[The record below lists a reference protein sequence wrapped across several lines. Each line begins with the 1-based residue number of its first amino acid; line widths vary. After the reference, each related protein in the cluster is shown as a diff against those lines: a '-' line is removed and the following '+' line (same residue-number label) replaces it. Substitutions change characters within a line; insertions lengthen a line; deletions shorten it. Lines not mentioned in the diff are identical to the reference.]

1 MKFTEFRASAEAGQ
15 STALSVRRFAEE
27 AFLPVGFPASV
38 SPDYAEYQ
46 IFDSLQAF
54 CSNITGV
61 LATRANF
68 RQIGVGDAAASA
80 SAATFSWLLQ
90 DGTGMAG
97 RILFAWRVSF
107 FLDADCKQWRFYA
120 DILNDAARFIEFAA
134 PVFVSKPWFPVS
146 ACLAT
151 LLKAL
156 CGVTGGS
163 TKAAL
168 SQHFAITNNMADLHA
183 KEGSQETVVGM
194 IGMIGGAILLRLVGE
209 SDNQLT
215 WFIFVSF
222 TALHLACNYR
232 GISAVVMPSLNTQRA
247 FLVVSDY
254 LGSFESRSSSDI
266 CVLTPADV
274 SKRERIFW
282 PYNYCNGSQLKQVPS
297 FGQTSHIFMGA
308 ALHQV
313 VDAWSGGVGDKD
325 SDWES
330 LMKTVGS
337 SSPKHIIAL
346 DQKSS
351 KFYRILVALSAD
363 AVASDILLA
372 YAHGIFLQK
381 KILKIER
388 LPESGDRSWMRDTVA
403 QANKQFFEGAGK
415 PLIQLLEDAGWI
427 VDDGCP
433 SRIHV
438 EGQSRYKL
446 E

>member
-1 MKFTEFRASAEAGQ
+1 MKFTEFRASAEPGQ

-54 CSNITGV
+54 CSNITG
-61 LATRANF
+61 RP
-68 RQIGVGDAAASA
+68 I
-80 SAATFSWLLQ
+80 
-90 DGTGMAG
+90 
-97 RILFAWRVSF
+97 VSG
-107 FLDADCKQWRFYA
+107 LPHHSKLPADCKQWRFYA

-215 WFIFVSF
+215 CGKGYFGRTI
-222 TALHLACNYR
+222 TATAR
-232 GISAVVMPSLNTQRA
+232 T
-247 FLVVSDY
+247 
-254 LGSFESRSSSDI
+254 
-266 CVLTPADV
+266 
-274 SKRERIFW
+274 
-282 PYNYCNGSQLKQVPS
+282 
-297 FGQTSHIFMGA
+297 
-308 ALHQV
+308 LHQV